1 MVIGLGVFVTTAKRN
16 LRSHG
21 TLVSNIIVATEIS
34 DVIIKESVTS

>member
-16 LRSHG
+16 YG

-34 DVIIKESVTS
+34 DVIIKGSVTS